1 MAKNLPTSGT
11 FFVSKQGNLMVRR
24 GKSKKGDWIATSPRE
39 CKKPRKGESK
49 QACAKRVFEAKGA
62 IFGRF
67 ISKISYTKGGK
78 KVADKKAS
86 GKLTSAQRKAMPAGK
101 FVFPKGTKADPGK
114 KKFPIH
120 NAQHAR
126 SALSRASNKNVHL
139 TQGER
144 CQVMRAVCKK
154 YPQVG
159 MCAAP
164 ERKKQSKLLKSC

>member
-1 MAKNLPTSGT
+1 MAKRKLPSSGT

-24 GKSKKGDWIATSPRE
+24 GKSKKGDWISLSPRE
-39 CKKPRKGESK
+39 CKKPKKGESK
-49 QACAKRVFEAKGA
+49 QACAKRVFAQKG
-62 IFGRF
+62 IVFGRF
-67 ISKISYTKGGK
+67 ISEISYTKGGK
-78 KVADKKAS
+78 KAGGKSS

-126 SALSRASNKNVHL
+126 SALSRASNKQVKL

>member
-1 MAKNLPTSGT
+1 MAKGGFRKMTKAEVKQFDRLMAKAVKEGRARHFGP
-11 FFVSKQGNLMVRR
+11 SKP
-24 GKSKKGDWIATSPRE
+24 KKKTSKKS
-39 CKKPRKGESK
+39 
-49 QACAKRVFEAKGA
+49 GA
-62 IFGRF
+62 
-67 ISKISYTKGGK
+67 
-78 KVADKKAS
+78 
-86 GKLTSAQRKAMPAGK
+86 LTSAQRKAMPAGK

-120 NAQHAR
+120 NVQHAR
-126 SALSRASNKNVHL
+126 TALSRASNKKVHL

-154 YPQVG
+154 YPKVG